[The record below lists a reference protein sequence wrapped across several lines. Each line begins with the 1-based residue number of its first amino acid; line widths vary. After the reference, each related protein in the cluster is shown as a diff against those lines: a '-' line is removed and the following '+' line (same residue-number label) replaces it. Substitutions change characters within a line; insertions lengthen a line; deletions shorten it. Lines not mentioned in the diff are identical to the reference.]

1 MPMCTII
8 LHLIW
13 SISVISSIKK
23 ISGGTEVIYSYKQ
36 EDPGVY
42 VQPEEILAA
51 LGLGESKDAPRAEEA
66 SGGGGWS

>member
-1 MPMCTII
+1 M
-8 LHLIW
+8 
-13 SISVISSIKK
+13 
-23 ISGGTEVIYSYKQ
+23 IYSYKQ

-66 SGGGGWS
+66 SGGGG